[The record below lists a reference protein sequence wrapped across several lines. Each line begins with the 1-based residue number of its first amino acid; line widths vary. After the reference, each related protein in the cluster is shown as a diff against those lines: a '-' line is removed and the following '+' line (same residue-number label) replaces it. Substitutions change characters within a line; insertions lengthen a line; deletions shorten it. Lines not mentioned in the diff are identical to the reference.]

1 MIFIMVLKTL
11 VVFFV
16 CLFFYCADICIDG
29 IKAKVNDTLASEAVL
44 GVLVFITVII
54 SLKKQDGGFT

>member
-11 VVFFV
+11 VVFLFV
-16 CLFFYCADICIDG
+16 CFFYCVDICIDG
-29 IKAKVNDTLASEAVL
+29 VKAKVNDTLASEAVL